1 MMTMDVY
8 IIFVIKFLVLCIM
21 KRYLYLISIRQSKY
35 VIINTHVQT
44 LYMFRHY
51 TGNVNIF
58 IQCNERKTRQAYG
71 DLSQLQPF
79 VPLLILEEYFDFYLL
94 IQSSFCVFCL
104 LPFLV
109 FSWGKT
115 SLPLRWRSIEAPQ
128 FGHRPS
134 KVQYEPRKKNIVST
148 G

>member
-8 IIFVIKFLVLCIM
+8 IIFVIKFLVPCIM

-35 VIINTHVQT
+35 VIEYTHVQT

-94 IQSSFCVFCL
+94 KQSLLCVFCL
-104 LPFLV
+104 LPFPV
-109 FSWGKT
+109 SFWVQT
-115 SLPLRWRSIEAPQ
+115 SLPLHWRSIEVLQ
-128 FGHRPS
+128 FDHHRL
-134 KVQYEPRKKNIVST
+134 KVQYEPHMQNIVST